1 MVVGL
6 RLSSDNRMANLFRGI
21 QGALDMN
28 ESDVLNDYSH
38 YHDRTGPYETL
49 RELEYTHMC
58 DGCHEI
64 VDSVDTDTGL
74 CDTCTYEDQMNKF
87 YKYAPDECG
96 TEL

>member
-1 MVVGL
+1 
-6 RLSSDNRMANLFRGI
+6 
-21 QGALDMN
+21 MN

-49 RELEYTHMC
+49 QELEYTHIC

-74 CDTCTYEDQMNKF
+74 CDNCTYEDQMNKF
-87 YKYAPDECG
+87 YKYAPDEWG

>member
-28 ESDVLNDYSH
+28 ESDVLNDYSR

-49 RELEYTHMC
+49 RELEYTHIC

-64 VDSVDTDTGL
+64 VDGVDTDTGL
-74 CDTCTYEDQMNKF
+74 CDNCTYEDQMNKF
-87 YKYAPDECG
+87 YKYAPDEWG

>member
-1 MVVGL
+1 
-6 RLSSDNRMANLFRGI
+6 
-21 QGALDMN
+21 MN

-38 YHDRTGPYETL
+38 WHDSTGPYETL
-49 RELEYTHMC
+49 RELEYTHVC

-74 CDTCTYEDQMNKF
+74 CDNCTYEDQMNKF
-87 YKYAPDECG
+87 YKYSPDEWG

>member
-1 MVVGL
+1 MGL
-6 RLSSDNRMANLFRGI
+6 RLSSDNRLANLFRGI
-21 QGALDMN
+21 QGTIDMN
-28 ESDVLNDYSH
+28 EDDVLNDYSH

-49 RELEYTHMC
+49 KELEYTHIC

-74 CDTCTYEDQMNKF
+74 CDNCTYEDQMNKF
-87 YKYAPDECG
+87 YKYSPDEWG